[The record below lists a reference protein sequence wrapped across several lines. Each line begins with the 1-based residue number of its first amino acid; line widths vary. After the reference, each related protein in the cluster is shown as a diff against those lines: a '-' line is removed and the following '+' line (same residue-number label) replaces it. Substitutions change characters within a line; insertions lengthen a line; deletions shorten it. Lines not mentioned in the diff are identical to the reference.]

1 MAKWNDLILTHCLC
15 ACVCVRVWGEIP
27 VESSPGQRH
36 EDERNCSISSEAS
49 GGADKSNDSIGSGVS
64 LPRGIFII
72 YVQLSTSSCS
82 LGMELDW
89 EMPPERGGHRFG
101 IHWPC
106 PNWHSI
112 RLSNKLTSPGAQM
125 RNDQLTK
132 CNLIIISFYFY
143 LFSTAYLM
151 EGGSWLPLPSTFL
164 KCLLSL
170 KCCKLFATTSHNP
183 LRCRPRAQD
192 ELLRCC
198 LVPRAA
204 ASDNSVLS
212 LSLSP
217 CSFVHFLL
225 CVASGNCFNYLD
237 WLLD

>member
-1 MAKWNDLILTHCLC
+1 
-15 ACVCVRVWGEIP
+15 
-27 VESSPGQRH
+27 
-36 EDERNCSISSEAS
+36 
-49 GGADKSNDSIGSGVS
+49 
-64 LPRGIFII
+64 
-72 YVQLSTSSCS
+72 
-82 LGMELDW
+82 
-89 EMPPERGGHRFG
+89 
-101 IHWPC
+101 
-106 PNWHSI
+106 
-112 RLSNKLTSPGAQM
+112 M

-204 ASDNSVLS
+204 ASDNSVCLS
-212 LSLSP
+212 FSLSP
-217 CSFVHFLL
+217 SLCSFVH
-225 CVASGNCFNYLD
+225 CVLQAAIALITSIGCWFKGSAEREKCRSGANK
-237 WLLD
+237 